1 MVTKVKINADG
12 AGGGLPMKKEEQS
25 EISGQNREA
34 PAKSEKTEDL
44 MAKLQEAEKK
54 AAENYDKYVRAVAD
68 LDNYRKR
75 AAKEKSEA
83 IQYGCENLLRDV
95 LPVVDGMDR
104 ALEHAC
110 KSDDFEAFR
119 KGLKL
124 LQEQFLS
131 CLQKHGVEK
140 IDTEGKEFDPNVH
153 EAMMQVE
160 SADHGDSEVV
170 GEFQK
175 GYLLKGRLLR
185 PAKVS
190 VCKRPPAGGGRDSG
204 CEEIKNT

>member
-25 EISGQNREA
+25 EISGQNQES